1 MIERVAFRRLEHR
14 RALFSPCEQFRYLLE
29 IVWPS
34 PTALRAAEMLPFI
47 GLNPSTATH
56 AENDQTIRRCV
67 TFARALGFRGLRMLN
82 LAAFRATA
90 PREMLRAPDPIG
102 PENSLDFLRAMT
114 EDAPFAVACWGSAG
128 AHSKLED
135 RARAVRAEIGG
146 RLRAFGLTA
155 NGQPLHPLYLP
166 HSAALTRLS
175 ALEVAAARR
184 QREER
189 DAAAPGAREAEL

>member
-1 MIERVAFRRLEHR
+1 MVERVAFRRLEHR

-34 PTALRAAEMLPFI
+34 PAALRAVDMLPFI

-67 TFARALGFRGLRMLN
+67 VFARALGFRGLRMLN
-82 LAAFRATA
+82 VAAFRATA
-90 PREMLRAPDPIG
+90 PRDMLRAPDPIG
-102 PENSLDFLRAMT
+102 PEHSLDFLRAMA
-114 EDAPFAVACWGSAG
+114 EDAPFLVACWGSAG
-128 AHSKLED
+128 AHSRLA
-135 RARAVRAEIGG
+135 ARTRELRTEFGG

-166 HSAALTRLS
+166 HSAALSELG
-175 ALEVAAARR
+175 ALELAAAQRQHEARGAAAAR
-184 QREER
+184 E
-189 DAAAPGAREAEL
+189 REAAL